1 MCMFISRYKCF
12 NSLHLVHIVALHQE
26 ESLLS
31 VDKMQEKK
39 KNHISTTEALSST
52 PDD

>member
-1 MCMFISRYKCF
+1 MF
-12 NSLHLVHIVALHQE
+12 NSLHLVHIIALHQE

-39 KNHISTTEALSST
+39 SHLNN
-52 PDD
+52 